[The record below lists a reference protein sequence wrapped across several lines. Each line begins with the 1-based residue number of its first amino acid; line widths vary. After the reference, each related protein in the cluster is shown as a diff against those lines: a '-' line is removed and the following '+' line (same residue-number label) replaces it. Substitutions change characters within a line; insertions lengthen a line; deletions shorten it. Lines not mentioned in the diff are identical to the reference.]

1 MGKVEIRKDFPFGAY
16 NVARNLL
23 DLIDATSQR
32 GPYLF
37 FVSSWGKYFEN
48 GKTDD
53 LGSLRT
59 FFIRMHRDADAAIPV
74 TLDVQKAITCDIEP
88 NIRGGPTWIVFH
100 VDEGPLMWPDNA
112 DDYDEDGPYDRAF
125 KEYQANA
132 EKYCRYLLDTLA
144 ERLVQD
150 NELISDNPRPKL
162 LVRQGSIDG

>member
-1 MGKVEIRKDFPFGAY
+1 
-16 NVARNLL
+16 
-23 DLIDATSQR
+23 
-32 GPYLF
+32 
-37 FVSSWGKYFEN
+37 
-48 GKTDD
+48 
-53 LGSLRT
+53 
-59 FFIRMHRDADAAIPV
+59 MHRDADAAIPV

-150 NELISDNPRPKL
+150 NEPISDNPRPKL
-162 LVRQGSIDG
+162 LQNLDGHFSEEDLRTLCFELVVDYENLPAQGKVGKARELILHLERSGRIPEFIDRCRQLRPNISWEDTSGT